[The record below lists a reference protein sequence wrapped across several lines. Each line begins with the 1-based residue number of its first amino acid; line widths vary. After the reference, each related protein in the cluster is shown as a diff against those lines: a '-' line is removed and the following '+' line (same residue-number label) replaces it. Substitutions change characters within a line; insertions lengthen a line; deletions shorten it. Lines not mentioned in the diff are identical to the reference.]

1 MRNFPLGSEVKA
13 FVALGLNKK
22 PRWTKAI
29 YLENNTVEFNNSEVK
44 SLKDSEIKLVV
55 RLEYTNHEWP
65 ALNEFASKNWD
76 TLKETVKTSMAKFF
90 SEKEYEFDDKEHTV
104 SCEGFYIGPAVVEH
118 ETYDSFIERPVWQL
132 SVEEG
137 YSGSLWEPP
146 GADVVDLGC
155 SHNDIIISRY
165 LIDNLWK
172 VQGDCYW
179 ENLNYDRMAE
189 EYNRERE
196 D

>member
-55 RLEYTNHEWP
+55 NLEYTNYEWP
-65 ALNEFASKNWD
+65 ALKEFVSNNWE
-76 TLKETVKTSMAKFF
+76 TLKETFKIGIAKFF
-90 SEKEYEFDDKEHTV
+90 PDKKYDFDDKEHMV

-118 ETYDSFIERPVWQL
+118 ETWDSFIEKPVWQL

-137 YSGSLWEPP
+137 YSGTLWEPP
-146 GADVVDLGC
+146 GADVVDITHSQC
-155 SHNDIIISRY
+155 DITIVRN

-172 VQGDCYW
+172 VQGDSYW
-179 ENLNYDRMAE
+179 ENVGYDRMAF